1 MSLFVPII
9 QVVIALAIL
18 NVWLLRYGKATNYRG
33 GNARSLKEEFA
44 VYGLP
49 GWFMGV
55 VGFLKVLLAALLI
68 AGIWFPPVTKPAAA
82 GMAVLM
88 LGAVSMHVKVK
99 DPLKKAL
106 PALGMFGLCLIVAI
120 A

>member
-1 MSLFVPII
+1 MSTFVTIT
-9 QVVIALAIL
+9 QVFVAVSIL
-18 NVWLLRYGKATNYRG
+18 NVWLLRYGKATDYRG

-55 VGFLKVLLAALLI
+55 VGFLKLLCAVLLI
-68 AGIWFPPVTKPAAA
+68 AGIWFSPLTKPAAA
-82 GMAVLM
+82 GMAILM
-88 LGAVSMHVKVK
+88 LGAVAMHVKVR

-106 PALGMFGLCLIVAI
+106 PALGMLGLCVIVAV